1 MDVVI
6 DWESLPWKEPSPGVR
21 VKTCVRGDQVVSLL
35 ELSEGSNQDW
45 CTKGHLI
52 YVLAGEATA
61 RLRDGGRTMRLRTG
75 DTGILLSGEAEA
87 HTIEPAA
94 GERIQILL
102 FEQP

>member
-61 RLRDGGRTMRLRTG
+61 RLPALVRPPLSMTTGFRSVAALRARTKLGPSLMPS
-75 DTGILLSGEAEA
+75 I
-87 HTIEPAA
+87 
-94 GERIQILL
+94 
-102 FEQP
+102 